1 MVTQMGMSDEL
12 GNVDLNSNYDRL
24 SSETKQHIEREV
36 RRLVEEGRERATKL
50 LNSKR
55 KELDLLAEALVEY
68 ESLNKDEMERV
79 VKGEKLPDRLS
90 SIPSVPLKLPESLF
104 PPGMGGEGV
113 TGADPGSA
121 TTKSDTAAAP
131 PRPSEGSAKL

>member
-24 SSETKQHIEREV
+24 SSETKQHIEKEV

-68 ESLNKDEMERV
+68 ESLNKDEMEKV
-79 VKGEKLPDRLS
+79 VKGEKLSGRPT
-90 SIPSVPLKLPESLF
+90 SIPTMPLKLPE
-104 PPGMGGEGV
+104 
-113 TGADPGSA
+113 
-121 TTKSDTAAAP
+121 
-131 PRPSEGSAKL
+131 

>member
-24 SSETKQHIEREV
+24 TSETNQHIEKEV

-68 ESLNKDEMERV
+68 ESLNKDEMEKV
-79 VKGEKLPDRLS
+79 IKGEKLSGRPT
-90 SIPSVPLKLPESLF
+90 SIPTMPLKLPEALLPS
-104 PPGMGGEGV
+104 GMSGEGV
-113 TGADPGSA
+113 AGTEPGSA
-121 TTKSDTAAAP
+121 AAKSDATTP
-131 PRPSEGSAKL
+131 PRPGEGGAKL